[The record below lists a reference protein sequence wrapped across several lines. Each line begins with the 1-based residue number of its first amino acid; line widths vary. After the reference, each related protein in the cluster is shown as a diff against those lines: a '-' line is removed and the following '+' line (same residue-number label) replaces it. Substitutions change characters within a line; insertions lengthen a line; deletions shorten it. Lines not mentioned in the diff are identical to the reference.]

1 MLGKRRPAV
10 STGQR
15 RRPELKYWALTA
27 DTSCSPTTL
36 SKVFGT
42 VNHIPCTILFD
53 TGSTISLISQQLVNQ
68 AKLPQSSSAQT
79 VNVLTASCNDMV
91 LNTTTDIPLKIDGFS
106 ANHKAFIAPQLVSP
120 IILGTDFLSKFQ
132 VSLDFKRA
140 FITIGD
146 TTITTDQTQ
155 KEDTTSSKERLWNNS
170 QHTVAVLCDDDPDFD
185 LCSIP
190 QFLPKGTT
198 TCALPSNCSPTYM
211 SIVKEYKSLFS
222 SIPGQTEAIEHH
234 IPTGEAQPIRVP
246 PRRVP
251 MHYKDEIQ
259 KQIAEMLQQGII
271 RESHVLVHGW
281 HHAYLC
287 QKRMGSYTFV

>member
-1 MLGKRRPAV
+1 MFKLQQVWSLKYTMLGKRRPTV

-53 TGSTISLISQQLVNQ
+53 TGSTISLISQQLVNR

-140 FITIGD
+140 SITIGD

-155 KEDTTSSKERLWNNS
+155 KEDTTSSKERL
-170 QHTVAVLCDDDPDFD
+170 
-185 LCSIP
+185 
-190 QFLPKGTT
+190 
-198 TCALPSNCSPTYM
+198 
-211 SIVKEYKSLFS
+211 
-222 SIPGQTEAIEHH
+222 
-234 IPTGEAQPIRVP
+234 
-246 PRRVP
+246 
-251 MHYKDEIQ
+251 
-259 KQIAEMLQQGII
+259 
-271 RESHVLVHGW
+271 
-281 HHAYLC
+281 
-287 QKRMGSYTFV
+287 

>member
-1 MLGKRRPAV
+1 
-10 STGQR
+10 
-15 RRPELKYWALTA
+15 
-27 DTSCSPTTL
+27 
-36 SKVFGT
+36 
-42 VNHIPCTILFD
+42 
-53 TGSTISLISQQLVNQ
+53 
-68 AKLPQSSSAQT
+68 
-79 VNVLTASCNDMV
+79 MV

-106 ANHKAFIAPQLVSP
+106 ANHKAFIAPQLVLP

-140 FITIGD
+140 SITIGD

-259 KQIAEMLQQGII
+259 KQIVEMLQQGII
-271 RESHVLVHGW
+271 QESSSPWLAPCV
-281 HHAYLC
+281 
-287 QKRMGSYTFV
+287 FVPKKNGELRICVDY